1 MSAKTRT
8 QLKNQSDSTFQN
20 APPANI
26 TPTNHRTFNNDF
38 IDSAANLLTENT
50 FTDDNVFQQKI
61 TAGLA
66 SGTALEVTSANID
79 VLQGNISAPE
89 GEVSSATAIFD
100 ILKFK
105 VSSTS
110 FNVPLDG
117 LVDLSSLDGNLITI
131 TNPDDNQ
138 IWGFINGLP
147 HTIYYATFDHTTKFS
162 ANGLLNAF
170 LINPNDIVIFHYIQ
184 SDDIRCL
191 GIKRNGGQ
199 EYFVLADYNAYDLL
213 RVNNLWQPGAEYVL
227 NNYYENPLGYV
238 WSVKFRAIDN
248 SNLDAVAY
256 IRRNGDWIPVI
267 ISNPNLTPGSLNI
280 YTQSNNYD
288 LLPLADAE
296 NNVLEPQWGT
306 ASNFVVYGD
315 GDAVV
320 DGQFKS
326 RMFIDSTNNVI
337 KRNVLNLDS
346 NQKSFIGRIEP
357 SAVSSANKFFT
368 HHGRFIT
375 AWGNHPLFES
385 GFTNSDLTTQNLN
398 LGNQISNVVINDATY
413 MVVNDLVTINASVSC
428 EGKFDQGV
436 YGHEF
441 LLYFPLPFFNFD
453 EFGCGNGAVRFN
465 DIANHETIGAIVSGI
480 DTERCLVAAK
490 WNSAIS
496 SATGITINFSFS
508 YITNLN

>member
-8 QLKNQSDSTFQN
+8 QLKNQSDGTFQN

-50 FTDDNVFQQKI
+50 FTEDNTFQQKI

-89 GEVSSATAIFD
+89 GEISSATAIFD

-105 VSSTS
+105 LSATS

-138 IWGFINGLP
+138 IWGFVGGLP
-147 HTIYYATFDHTTKFS
+147 NTIYYATFDHTTKFS

-170 LINPNDIVIFHYIQ
+170 VINPNDIVIFLYVQ

-199 EYFVLADYNAYDLL
+199 EYFVLADYTAYDLL

-227 NNYYENPLGYV
+227 DNYYEYPSGYV
-238 WSVKFRAIDN
+238 WSVKVKAIDN
-248 SNLDAVAY
+248 SNLDPVAY
-256 IRRNGDWIPVI
+256 IRKNAEWIPVLMTNTDL
-267 ISNPNLTPGSLNI
+267 SPGSLPIAGQTNVLDEM
-280 YTQSNNYD
+280 Q
-288 LLPLADAE
+288 LLVIE
-296 NNVLEPQWGT
+296 NNNLEPQWEFG
-306 ASNFVVYGD
+306 SNLVVYS
-315 GDAVV
+315 DANSVA
-320 DGQFKS
+320 GGLMKS
-326 RMFIDSTNNVI
+326 RMFIDSANHPI
-337 KRNVLNLDS
+337 KRNVLNINT
-346 NQKSFIGRIEP
+346 NQTSFFGRIEP
-357 SAVSSANKFFT
+357 STINTDVRFYA

-375 AWGNHPLFES
+375 AWGNHPLFEN
-385 GFTNSDLTTQNLN
+385 GFNNTDLTTQNSI
-398 LGNQISNVVINDATY
+398 LGNEIGNVSIHDATY

-465 DIANHETIGAIVSGI
+465 DISNHETIGAIVSGI
-480 DTERCLVAAK
+480 DQERCLVAAK
-490 WNSAIS
+490 WSSAIN